1 MRIEEAEARKAYIQR
16 VRQSFDTPGRK
27 YEFEKE
33 AAVKGE
39 EASEFMFM
47 KIRFLI
53 AALIFAAYV
62 LFDQTGMKIYE
73 YSTGEVAEKI
83 AKDYDYIRA
92 KEEAVQVFKSLGK
105 SFQ

>member
-73 YSTGEVAEKI
+73 YSTGELNKI

-92 KEEAVQVFKSLGK
+92 KEEAVQVFKSLEK

>member
-62 LFDQTGMKIYE
+62 LFDQTGMKLYE

-83 AKDYDYIRA
+83 AKGCD
-92 KEEAVQVFKSLGK
+92 
-105 SFQ
+105 

>member
-39 EASEFMFM
+39 EASEFMF
-47 KIRFLI
+47 KIRCLV

-92 KEEAVQVFKSLGK
+92 KEEAVQVFKSLEK